1 MLEKNK
7 KFRVI
12 EEGVMNQGEM
22 GVIKGGHSCGVNE
35 YFMCIKKYEYGS
47 CEKDISYL
55 TPCYPYDLNPCDG
68 YAKPCPDVE
77 VYHICPGQNT
87 YLNYCCPSILPE

>member
-22 GVIKGGHSCGVNE
+22 GMTKGGTCHEG
-35 YFMCIKKYEYGS
+35 
-47 CEKDISYL
+47 
-55 TPCYPYDLNPCDG
+55 YDLCKAGLVRYFADDPCPE

-87 YLNYCCPSILPE
+87 YFNYCCPSILPE